1 VLTKQTQTSIIV
13 VGENEPENRQAM
25 IELEGEKY
33 LDGDEASAMLGVKLA
48 TLYAYVSR
56 GILRSYKQGIKR
68 QRLYKQ
74 SELESLLRLRP
85 GDTPSP
91 TTSAKAGEGDD
102 SVAAGK
108 RPAVGPGDIP
118 LAEDWVPYT

>member
-1 VLTKQTQTSIIV
+1 
-13 VGENEPENRQAM
+13 M
-25 IELEGEKY
+25 IELEGEQY

-74 SELESLLRLRP
+74 SELEALLRLRP
-85 GDTPSP
+85 GDAPSP
-91 TTSAKAGEGDD
+91 AAPTQ
-102 SVAAGK
+102 AGK
-108 RPAVGPGDIP
+108 DNSGRAGSSPDDIP

>member
-1 VLTKQTQTSIIV
+1 
-13 VGENEPENRQAM
+13 M

-33 LDGDEASAMLGVKLA
+33 LDGDEASSMLGVKLA

-74 SELESLLRLRP
+74 SELQSLLRLRP

-91 TTSAKAGEGDD
+91 AANPRPGEGDEE
-102 SVAAGK
+102 SKGSE
-108 RPAVGPGDIP
+108 RPTIKPGDIP